1 MKTIEKL
8 RKIREDKKISRRE
21 VAENL
26 NISSSL
32 LNEIENDRTR
42 LSLDLF
48 VDLCN
53 FYNVNPSS
61 ILDDNNENLNLT
73 NQEIE
78 TIKNS
83 IVILNKIL
91 EKAKRS
97 WLKKI

>member
-97 WLKKI
+97 